1 MIWYNYYYI
10 YSELISTSI
19 PFENVTE
26 MTNVTITTDRD
37 NVQGEKKS
45 LSVAIIDEFYT
56 LDLME
61 RDLLRNWL

>member
-1 MIWYNYYYI
+1 
-10 YSELISTSI
+10 
-19 PFENVTE
+19 

-61 RDLLRNWL
+61 RDLLRN